1 MLDARF
7 LHRREAAAPGSWM
20 TLAAPVVLSAA
31 LLLSLLSPAVEPVRG
46 APLRG
51 RVVLSHAPEKRPAL
65 NLYPGQVR
73 AEREPGAEDRP
84 TQPLVDVVVYLE
96 GVEASLPPA
105 AGGPIPEMNQIH
117 QRFEPRV
124 LPVMVGQEVRFP
136 NNDRVY
142 HNVFSIS
149 TTKKFDLGRYGTG
162 EYRTVTFDRPGLVRV
177 FCEIHSDMAGFVL
190 VLPNLH
196 FTKVKAD
203 GTYVLDDVPEGDHTL
218 VIWHPEMGT
227 QKRRVHVGSDL
238 VVVPDLE
245 L

>member
-1 MLDARF
+1 MHTAGLLAGAAMLLAMTAGPAASAS
-7 LHRREAAAPGSWM
+7 LH
-20 TLAAPVVLSAA
+20 
-31 LLLSLLSPAVEPVRG
+31 
-46 APLRG
+46 G
-51 RVVLSHAPEKRPAL
+51 RVVLSRTPQKRPAL

-73 AEREPGAEDRP
+73 AEREPGAEEKP
-84 TQPLVDVVVYLE
+84 TQPLVDVVVYIE
-96 GVEASLPPA
+96 RTESPVPA
-105 AGGPIPEMNQIH
+105 ATEGAVPEMNQIH

-162 EYRTVTFDRPGLVRV
+162 EYRTVTFDKPGLVRV

-190 VLPNLH
+190 VLPNPH
-196 FTKVKAD
+196 FTKVRVD
-203 GTYVLDDVPEGDHTL
+203 GSYDLEGIPEGDHTL
-218 VIWHPEMGT
+218 VIWHPEIGT
-227 QKRRVHVGSDL
+227 QKRQVHVGSDL